1 MISACLAHAC
11 FACLLAAGLQAP
23 AAAPAASVAPAKELV
38 ALMAAGKLDAIATAD
53 PSAPGRFVAA
63 MVYPGVQLLI
73 VRSQP
78 ASASD
83 TASRI
88 SYRLYRDAY
97 ADVQQPPKPDGKLF
111 IQDMGA
117 DGLAATGDGSIDVMY
132 EDLDRQT
139 IFDGNWKKQKLSQ
152 AEYQKKLS
160 TADAEYARLL
170 ALLIAEMKR

>member
-11 FACLLAAGLQAP
+11 FSCLLAAGPQP
-23 AAAPAASVAPAKELV
+23 AAPPAASAALTKELV
-38 ALMAAGKLDAIATAD
+38 ALMSARKQDAIATAD
-53 PSAPGRFVAA
+53 PSAPGHFVAA

-78 ASASD
+78 TSASD

-97 ADVQQPPKPDGKLF
+97 SDVQQPAKSEGKLF

-117 DGLAATGDGSIDVMY
+117 DGLAATGAGSIDVIY
-132 EDLDRQT
+132 EDVDRQT
-139 IFDGNWKKQKLSQ
+139 IFDGNWRKQKLSQ
-152 AEYQKKLS
+152 AEYQKKFA

-170 ALLIAEMKR
+170 SLLIAEMKR

>member
-1 MISACLAHAC
+1 MMSACLAHAC
-11 FACLLAAGLQAP
+11 FTCLLATVPQAP
-23 AAAPAASVAPAKELV
+23 AAPVASAALTKELV
-38 ALMAAGKLDAIATAD
+38 ALMSARKQDAVATAD
-53 PSAPGRFVAA
+53 PSVPGRFVAA

-97 ADVQQPPKPDGKLF
+97 SDVQQPANSDGKLF

-132 EDLDRQT
+132 EDVDRQT
-139 IFDGNWKKQKLSQ
+139 IFDGNWRKQKLTQ
-152 AEYQKKLS
+152 AEYQKKFTS
-160 TADAEYARLL
+160 ADAEYARMLS
-170 ALLIAEMKR
+170 LLIAEMKR

>member
-11 FACLLAAGLQAP
+11 CACLLAAGPQPP
-23 AAAPAASVAPAKELV
+23 AAPPAASAALTKEL
-38 ALMAAGKLDAIATAD
+38 AGLMSARKQDAIATAD

-97 ADVQQPPKPDGKLF
+97 SDVQQPAKSDGKLF

-117 DGLAATGDGSIDVMY
+117 DGLSAQGGAVDVMY
-132 EDLDRQT
+132 EDGTKQT
-139 IFDGNWKKQKLSQ
+139 IFDGDWRKQKLSQ
-152 AEYQKKLS
+152 ADYQKKLA

-170 ALLIAEMKR
+170 SLLIAEVKR